1 MMSRAEQNPPG
12 AEPSRRVRA
21 HSRREREHSLT
32 HRAGTLLAGLL
43 LSAAAAS
50 AASAKDLVGVYEEAL
65 RNDPTIRAADAN
77 RLASRES
84 RPQALAALLPQ
95 ITGSGAYTRDHSSGF
110 QDTPNAITQPGPTP
124 GTTIVTGFVVA
135 PVITS
140 AGSTQRQWGL
150 NLRENLF
157 SWSNWVTLKQA
168 NAQVAQAE
176 ATYLAAE
183 QNLIL
188 RVSQAYFNVLSA
200 LDNLQAQESSL
211 EAIARQLDQADKRYD
226 VGLIAITDVQEAK
239 AARDNASAAVIAAK
253 RTLATAEDQ
262 LEEITGEKYDSL
274 TKPGDDMPL
283 NTPEPADEGKWVNI
297 SLVQT
302 ATLIAAR
309 LNADVARDAVQ
320 VAFGGH
326 LPTVSIVA
334 GRTFTEQSG
343 PYSFGGPGQP
353 TTSLNGFGNKFNDR
367 QISLQVSVPI
377 FSGCETQS
385 RVRQSQYL
393 WIAAKEQM
401 TQTSR
406 ATQRQARDA
415 YLGVIS
421 GIARVQALRQ
431 ALESSQTALKA
442 TEAGYEVG
450 TRTAV
455 DVLNS
460 RRTLV
465 QAQTDYAVSR
475 YDYIISVIQLRLAA
489 GNLSANDV
497 TEINKW
503 LAVSAPTVPA
513 QPIQAP
519 DQSQVQEQQQP
530 GATTQPAPAPITPQ
544 PPPEPQGRL
553 PQTPQPRR

>member
-1 MMSRAEQNPPG
+1 MSRAELVPPG
-12 AEPSRRVRA
+12 AKPSCQARA
-21 HSRREREHSLT
+21 HSRRKGEHSQV
-32 HRAGTLLAGLL
+32 HRAGALLAGLL
-43 LSAAAAS
+43 LGAAAIGTAN
-50 AASAKDLVGVYEEAL
+50 AKDLLGVYEDAVH
-65 RNDPTIRAADAN
+65 NDPTIRAADAN

-95 ITGSGAYTRDHSSGF
+95 IAGSGAYTRDHSSGF
-110 QDTPNAITQPGPTP
+110 QDSFGPAVDKNGQP
-124 GTTIVTGFVVA
+124 TGGFNVA
-135 PVITS
+135 PLVYS
-140 AGSTQRQWGL
+140 QGSTQRQWAL
-150 NLRENLF
+150 NLRQNVF
-157 SWSNWVTLKQA
+157 SWSNWLTLKAA

-176 ATYLAAE
+176 ATYAAAE

-188 RVSQAYFNVLSA
+188 RVGQAYFTVLSA
-200 LDNLQAQESSL
+200 LDNLQAQQASL

-239 AARDNASAAVIAAK
+239 SARDTASAAVIAAK

-262 LEEITGEKYDSL
+262 LEEITGEKYDAL
-274 TKPGDDMPL
+274 AKPGDDMPL
-283 NTPEPADEGKWVNI
+283 NTPEPADESKWVDI
-297 SLVQT
+297 SLEQN

-309 LNADVARDAVQ
+309 LNADVARDNVQ

-326 LPTVSIVA
+326 LPTVEIVA

-343 PYSFGGPGQP
+343 PYAFGS
-353 TTSLNGFGNKFNDR
+353 TTPAGVATTTTLQGFGSKINDR

-377 FSGCETQS
+377 FSGGATQS
-385 RVRQSQYL
+385 RVRQSQYS

-406 ATQRQARDA
+406 ATERQARDA

-455 DVLNS
+455 DVLNA

-465 QAQTDYAVSR
+465 QAQTDYSGSR
-475 YDYIISVIQLRLAA
+475 YDFIVSIIQLRLAA
-489 GNLSANDV
+489 GNLDRQQV
-497 TEINKW
+497 EQINSW
-503 LAVSAPTVPA
+503 LGVAAPTSPRMETPESLTPKLPPA
-513 QPIQAP
+513 TPTAP
-519 DQSQVQEQQQP
+519 VTPQSVLP
-530 GATTQPAPAPITPQ
+530 PPNTPQ
-544 PPPEPQGRL
+544 PPGR
-553 PQTPQPRR
+553 QPRNP